1 MIWPVY
7 SPSAMILHSTVFER
21 ALLPAGAGD
30 GNRTRMTSLEG
41 VLPRA
46 VRSAEL
52 DGSLSSVGRGWP
64 VRTGVNGPLM
74 AHPEAWVW
82 ALVRASSRLVRCSR
96 TAGTWRAGDCKCG

>member
-7 SPSAMILHSTVFER
+7 GPSAMILHSTVFER

-46 VRSAEL
+46 ARSAEL
-52 DGSLSSVGRGWP
+52 AVRCPLLAVAGRGAP
-64 VRTGVNGPLM
+64 GTGPLM
-74 AHPEAWVW
+74 AHPEAWV
-82 ALVRASSRLVRCSR
+82 RA
-96 TAGTWRAGDCKCG
+96 